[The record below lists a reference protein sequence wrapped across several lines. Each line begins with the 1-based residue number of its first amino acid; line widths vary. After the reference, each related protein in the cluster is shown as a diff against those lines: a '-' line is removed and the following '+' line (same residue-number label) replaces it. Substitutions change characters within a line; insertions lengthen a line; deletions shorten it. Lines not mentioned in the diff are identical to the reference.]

1 MENAVEKIVTEP
13 GFKHTLKLGNKNVS
27 AFSYF
32 NFSNNLEVL
41 QKSLTGNENGIYDFR
56 PLENAYSKLTKE
68 NRPFFLRHRGKFAF
82 SSGLLVGMAL
92 MSIPFVCVL
101 YKFPS
106 YKK

>member
-1 MENAVEKIVTEP
+1 MEKNVEKIVTEP
-13 GFKHTLKLGNKNVS
+13 GFKHALKLGNKNVF

-32 NFSNNLEVL
+32 NFSNNLEIL
-41 QKSLTGNENGIYDFR
+41 QKSLTGNEDGIYDFR

-68 NRPFFLRHRGKFAF
+68 NKPFFLRHRAKFAF
-82 SSGLLVGMAL
+82 SSGLLMGMAL
-92 MSIPFVCVL
+92 MSIPFVYIL